1 MEPASALP
9 PAAPAG
15 CATLALM
22 SLALAQELI
31 DDFAARTGLVG
42 DAPPRRYLWT
52 DAFAVRTLLDLHRR
66 TGDPGHRD
74 LALRLVD
81 QVHQVLGRHRADDP
95 RRGWISG
102 LSEEEAQR
110 HPTAGGLRI
119 GKELPERRPD
129 EPYDPRGEWDRD
141 GQYLHYLT
149 QWMQA
154 LVRVAGETGEPRC
167 LRWARELARAA
178 QRGFS
183 YRAPGGGRRMVWKAS
198 IDLRRPLVP
207 SMGHHDPLEALIG
220 QLELETAAPPPGGEG
235 GPSLAG
241 EISEAAA
248 LCAGGRWATE
258 DPLGIGGLLAAAAR
272 LARLVADRG
281 VVRDTDGGDLLARV
295 LADSIVSL
303 RAFSRDEPFALPADH
318 RLAFRELGLSIG
330 LRAVEALADLPPGAL
345 EEPYAAALADLRRHL
360 PLARRIEVF
369 WSDPA
374 RRRGPTWQ
382 AHRDIDE
389 VMLAASL
396 AAAGR
401 RAAA

>member
-1 MEPASALP
+1 
-9 PAAPAG
+9 
-15 CATLALM
+15 M

-42 DAPPRRYLWT
+42 EAPPRRYLWT
-52 DAFAVRTLLDLHRR
+52 DAFAVRTLLDLHLR
-66 TGDPGHRD
+66 TGDPGHLD

-81 QVHQVLGRHRADDP
+81 QVHHVLGRHRADDP

-102 LSEEEAQR
+102 LSEEEGDR

-119 GKELPERRPD
+119 GKELPERGPD

-141 GQYLHYLT
+141 GQYFHYLT

-154 LVRVAGETGEPRC
+154 LARVAAETGEPRH

-183 YRAPGGGRRMVWKAS
+183 SRAPGGGRRMVWKAS

-220 QLELETAAPPPGGEG
+220 QLELEAAAPPPGGEG
-235 GPSLAG
+235 GPSLAA

-281 VVRDTDGGDLLARV
+281 VVRDADGGDLLARV

-303 RAFSRDEPFALPADH
+303 RAFSRDEPFALPADR

-360 PLARRIEVF
+360 PLAERIEAS

-374 RRRGPTWQ
+374 NRRGPTWQ